1 MNYSCEL
8 KKRIPL
14 FFEVGNV
21 DRNAYFAELEAK
33 RDRLD
38 NHIGNC

>member
-21 DRNAYFAELEAK
+21 DRNAYIAELEAN